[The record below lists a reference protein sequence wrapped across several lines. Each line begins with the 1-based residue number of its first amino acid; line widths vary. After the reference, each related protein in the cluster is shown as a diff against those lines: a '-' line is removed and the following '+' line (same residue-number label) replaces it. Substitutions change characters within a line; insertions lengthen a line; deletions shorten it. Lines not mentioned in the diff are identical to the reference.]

1 MENLHSY
8 DGNHERIIKFNWLF
22 KFGQET
28 PKKKLAVQY
37 NSSINILRQ
46 GVLTNLFLS
55 YGNDQWNIS
64 TLNKISTLLRQFNR
78 SLFRSW
84 IVINFSSSQ
93 VSSKFG
99 VYKFLVFSEILVHR
113 LKPPI
118 LDYTNRECQPTMLSR
133 LVMLKK
139 NKRAFTS

>member
-1 MENLHSY
+1 M
-8 DGNHERIIKFNWLF
+8 F

-64 TLNKISTLLRQFNR
+64 TLNKISTLLDN
-78 SLFRSW
+78 SIDHYLEAELLL
-84 IVINFSSSQ
+84 ILAQ
-93 VSSKFG
+93 VK
-99 VYKFLVFSEILVHR
+99 
-113 LKPPI
+113 
-118 LDYTNRECQPTMLSR
+118 
-133 LVMLKK
+133 
-139 NKRAFTS
+139 